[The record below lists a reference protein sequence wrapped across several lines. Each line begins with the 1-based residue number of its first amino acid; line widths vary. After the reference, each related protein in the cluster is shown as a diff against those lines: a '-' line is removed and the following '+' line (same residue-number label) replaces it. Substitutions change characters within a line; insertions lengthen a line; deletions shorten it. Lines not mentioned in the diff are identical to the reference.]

1 MTFLHASG
9 KLDIWLPDID
19 FSDGQSVSELQTS
32 LRLKPKGIVYWSRH
46 ISLTTSQT
54 SFNYVNYPLD
64 TQTIAIRFE
73 SYAFPSTLLSL
84 AWASPP
90 LQLYNDGDGVA
101 FTQNPLWTYQSYSLA
116 VNQVDNSLTRTPR
129 YFTQASLYL
138 YISRQSGGI
147 IVRLAVPFLVIVL
160 LGACSFWGK
169 RKDRFVDTIPLV
181 LAAAALYIAV
191 LQTIPTVGYLT
202 KYDQFSLAMIAILA
216 ATCAA
221 HRFISH
227 VDKGASKYPAREILI
242 RLTESFFRILLLPII
257 IAVFIIYFGHYFDSG
272 LLNASIVLLSLGVFV
287 ISLREV
293 GGLMKSL
300 QIFDAMM
307 MKKVVEF
314 KPLTAEEA
322 AASLNSMDF
331 NRQDVFWQR
340 IKKAELIFFNFRHRR
355 VISSSIAMALEVVE
369 ELHKKQQSAIEREH
383 AIISSSMTIDEVYQ
397 RTSHIRKSFALP
409 TDFGSIKN
417 KIAQER
423 KEDGDDQE
431 FQGEKGGDENGENDV
446 VDNPIIHI
454 Y

>member
-1 MTFLHASG
+1 MVNYTLFYFSVQLAAINITAQIVLNNLVQVDELSQLVTIDLKFRLYWFDNRFNITPALFKALHPSYSVNGIDLTFLHASG

-272 LLNASIVLLSLGVFV
+272 LLNASIVLLSLG
-287 ISLREV
+287 
-293 GGLMKSL
+293 GL
-300 QIFDAMM
+300 
-307 MKKVVEF
+307 
-314 KPLTAEEA
+314 
-322 AASLNSMDF
+322 
-331 NRQDVFWQR
+331 
-340 IKKAELIFFNFRHRR
+340 
-355 VISSSIAMALEVVE
+355 SSPCEKLED
-369 ELHKKQQSAIEREH
+369 L
-383 AIISSSMTIDEVYQ
+383 
-397 RTSHIRKSFALP
+397 
-409 TDFGSIKN
+409 
-417 KIAQER
+417 
-423 KEDGDDQE
+423 
-431 FQGEKGGDENGENDV
+431 
-446 VDNPIIHI
+446 
-454 Y
+454 